1 MTSPH
6 TSLKREV
13 ATLAPAVVFLL
24 LVLQIATGH
33 GAGHVELALAGLVV
47 LATQVVPGALVWR
60 LVRPVRGWLVED
72 LVMGLGIGAAI
83 AIPFH
88 LLTVA
93 IGVRWLD
100 LLLPVGLAAV
110 LLSVPATR
118 ARIRSR
124 ELEPLPWAWGV
135 ATALSSAGPLLAV
148 LSMFAQPLRWRGWA
162 TLYVDVPFQQ
172 ALAGELMTRV
182 PPHYPQ
188 VALEPLTYHWFA
200 HAWTA
205 QVATI
210 SDTAIDVL
218 LWRFNPALLMIVAPL
233 VIAIAAM
240 RISGHVWAGPA
251 AALMAYLLPD
261 VIPWARGG
269 MATPLT
275 TPMSPTQ
282 QFATMMAGV
291 LLVLIAI
298 RWRGEASRWALPLL
312 VLLLVIT
319 GGSKGS
325 TLPVLLMGG
334 LLACAAMLL
343 LRSRARLW
351 VVGLDTLLTGL
362 VLVLLSVFMFGGGSG
377 GGSLDFGHDFVAG
390 RGAAIVGQPF
400 EPASPFGVVVGA
412 LCVLVYLS
420 APAAAFG
427 LLAIRETRRDPLTWL
442 LFGAGAAGIGGL
454 VALTQPGLSQIYFYR
469 AAEPFI
475 AVAAVWGVVV
485 LLGRTRLRRKVL
497 LGGVATGV
505 VALPVTMLVF
515 DRDAAPGVGG
525 AVLAAIVLLILVVI
539 GAFLT
544 ARFTSTRATGL
555 VAAGAVALLAAGA
568 VPAAQ
573 GLLAWV
579 PPASGVTPDSK
590 PGALHSGDVD
600 ALHWLR
606 DHSDAD
612 DRVITNN
619 HCWRGQADP
628 CDRRRFFVAA
638 YAERQVLIEGWTYNR
653 RASKLYADYGSS
665 HFKDSQFW
673 DQELLALNDGFIED
687 PSAKSAQELWEL
699 GVRWVVVWDGAP
711 HAETLEPYAERV
723 HEGTTTTVYRMVEP
737 Q

>member
-1 MTSPH
+1 MTPPH
-6 TSLKREV
+6 TNLRREL
-13 ATLAPAVVFLL
+13 ATLAPAAVFLL

-47 LATQVVPGALVWR
+47 LVTQVVPGALVWR

-72 LVMGLGIGAAI
+72 LVMGLGVGAAM
-83 AIPFH
+83 AIPLH

-100 LLLPVGLAAV
+100 LILPIGIVVA

-124 ELEPLPWAWGV
+124 EIAPLPWAWGAIV
-135 ATALSSAGPLLAV
+135 ALSSVGPLLGV
-148 LSMFAQPLRWRGWA
+148 LAMYTQPLRWRGWA
-162 TLYVDVPFQQ
+162 SLYVDLPFQH
-172 ALAGELMTRV
+172 ALTGELMSQV

-188 VALEPLTYHWFA
+188 VALERLTYHWFA

-205 QVATI
+205 QVATV

-233 VIAIAAM
+233 IIAIAAM
-240 RISGHVWAGPA
+240 RISGHVWAGPV
-251 AALMAYLLPD
+251 AALVAYLLPD
-261 VIPWARGG
+261 VVPWALGG

-282 QFATMMAGV
+282 QFATMMAGA

-298 RWRGEASRWALPLL
+298 RWRGEASRGALALL

-334 LLACAAMLL
+334 LLACVAMLL
-343 LRSRARLW
+343 LRSRERLR
-351 VVGLDTLLTGL
+351 VVCLDTVATGV
-362 VLVLLSVFMFGGGSG
+362 VLVLLGVFMFGGGNG
-377 GGSLDFGHDFVAG
+377 GASLDFGHDFVAG
-390 RGAAIVGQPF
+390 RGAAIVGRPF
-400 EPASPFGVVVGA
+400 EPASPIGVVAGV
-412 LCVLVYLS
+412 LCVLVYLL

-427 LLAIRETRRDPLTWL
+427 LLAIRKTRRDPLTWL
-442 LFGAGAAGIGGL
+442 LFGAGAAGIGAL
-454 VALTQPGLSQIYFYR
+454 VGLTQPGQSQIYFYR

-475 AVAAVWGVVV
+475 VVAAAWGAAE
-485 LLGRTRLRRKVL
+485 LLSRAGSPRKVL
-497 LGGVATGV
+497 VGGAATGV
-505 VALPVTMLVF
+505 IALPITMLVF
-515 DRDAAPGVGG
+515 DRDGAPGVGG
-525 AVLAAIVLLILVVI
+525 ALSALIALLALVAV
-539 GAFLT
+539 GAALT
-544 ARFTSTRATGL
+544 ARFTRTRGAGL
-555 VAAGAVALLAAGA
+555 VAAGAVALLAAGT
-568 VPAAQ
+568 VPAVQ
-573 GLLAWV
+573 GILAWA
-579 PPASGVTPDSK
+579 PPASAVSSEGK

-600 ALHWLR
+600 ALLWLR
-606 DHSDAD
+606 DHSDPD

-619 HCWRGQADP
+619 HCWRSQDDP

-653 RASKLYADYGSS
+653 RASKLYADHGSS

-687 PSAKSAQELWEL
+687 PSAESAQKLWDL

-711 HAETLEPYAERV
+711 HAETLEPYAEKV
-723 HEGTTTTVYRMVEP
+723 HEGTTTTIYRMVEP
-737 Q
+737 R